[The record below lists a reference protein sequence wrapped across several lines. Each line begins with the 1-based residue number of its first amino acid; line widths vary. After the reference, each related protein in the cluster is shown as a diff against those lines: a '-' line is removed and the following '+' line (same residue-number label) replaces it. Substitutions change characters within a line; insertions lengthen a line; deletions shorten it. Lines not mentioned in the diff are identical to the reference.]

1 MKINKN
7 IIFPDSPFAPQN
19 RQISNQSC
27 LRKRLL
33 LILLLP
39 IQCFAQDIT
48 GMWTGFL
55 QTADSVLHY
64 ELAISGNQQ
73 KLDGYS
79 LTIFMI
85 EGVENSGVKSIKL
98 KNKKGKISLEDGI
111 MIYNN
116 HTTPPKRVVLFGDLL
131 LKVNDSVM
139 ILEGTFS
146 TRSLDMR
153 FPERNLH
160 KGIIHLQKQNNLSQ
174 CKLISKL
181 DEMNLLNNLSFIP
194 SEFKEKNVVAIA
206 GKLKEPSII
215 KSAPKGV
222 VSASVPAASPR
233 IKTSPATNTDNNTIR
248 IAERKTEILTT
259 VYLISDSISISLF
272 DNGEIDGDTV
282 SVFLNDKIIIFKKGL
297 TTKAIT
303 QIIYLPS
310 FTGDSLV
317 LVMYA
322 ENLGSIPPNTG
333 LLILQDGD
341 VRHEIRFAGDLQKN
355 SAIIL
360 RRRE

>member
-1 MKINKN
+1 MKINRN
-7 IIFPDSPFAPQN
+7 IVFPGSSFSPQS
-19 RQISNQSC
+19 RQTSNQNC
-27 LRKRLL
+27 LRKQLL
-33 LILLLP
+33 VILLLP

-64 ELAISGNQQ
+64 ELAISENQQ
-73 KLDGYS
+73 KLGGYS
-79 LTIFMI
+79 LTVFMI
-85 EGVENSGVKSIKL
+85 DGVENSGVKSIKL

-111 MIYNN
+111 MVYNN
-116 HTTPPKRVVLFGDLL
+116 YTTPPKRVVLFGDLL
-131 LKVNDSVM
+131 LKMNDSVM
-139 ILEGTFS
+139 ILDGTFS

-153 FPERNLH
+153 FPERNLY

-174 CKLISKL
+174 SKLISKL
-181 DEMNLLNNLSFIP
+181 DEMNLLNNLSFIS
-194 SEFKEKNVVAIA
+194 SEFKEKDIVGIA
-206 GKLKEPSII
+206 VKVKEPAIN
-215 KSAPKGV
+215 KSASKAI
-222 VSASVPAASPR
+222 VSASIPAASPR
-233 IKTSPATNTDNNTIR
+233 VKTTPVINTDNNAIR

-259 VYLISDSISISLF
+259 VYLQSDSISISLF

-282 SVFLNDKIIIFKKGL
+282 SVFLNDKIIILKKGL

-341 VRHEIRFAGDLQKN
+341 ARHEIRFAGDLQKN
-355 SAIIL
+355 SAIVL